1 VREPRTYTEEEVARL
16 QTAEAVNVLRGLVR
30 VLEEVKAQQS
40 AEPAHVRTMRKQGV
54 VEGLSIAIAA
64 VKRRLR

>member
-16 QTAEAVNVLRGLVR
+16 QTAEAVNVLKGLVR
-30 VLEEVKAQQS
+30 VLEEVRAQQTT
-40 AEPAHVRTMRKQGV
+40 EPAHLRTMRKQGV
-54 VEGLSIAIAA
+54 AEGLNIAIAA

>member
-1 VREPRTYTEEEVARL
+1 MRELRTYTEEEVARL
-16 QTAEAVNVLRGLVR
+16 QTAEAVNVLKGLVR
-30 VLEEVKAQQS
+30 VLEEVKAQQAS
-40 AEPAHVRTMRKQGV
+40 EPAHTRTMRKQGV